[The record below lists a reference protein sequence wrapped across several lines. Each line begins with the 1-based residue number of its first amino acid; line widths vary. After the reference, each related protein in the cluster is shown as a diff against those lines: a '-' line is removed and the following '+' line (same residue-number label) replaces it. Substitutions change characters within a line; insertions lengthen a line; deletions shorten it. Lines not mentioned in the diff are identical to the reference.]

1 MKYWLYEFE
10 NRDVIDKIKIKIQK
24 DNLFIS
30 EEILDKIKESVNKY
44 SKNFYVN

>member
-10 NRDVIDKIKIKIQK
+10 NRNVIDKIKIKIQK